1 MAEHDITQELLRRI
15 QADLY
20 ELRGGMNTLT
30 GRVNGG
36 FAQLENHIRGLARVT
51 TDLAGTVERIEQ
63 RLLVLEA
70 APKA

>member
-1 MAEHDITQELLRRI
+1 MVEHDTTQELLRRI

-20 ELRGGMNTLT
+20 ELRGGMTTLT

-36 FAQLENHIRGLARVT
+36 FARIENDIHGLAR
-51 TDLAGTVERIEQ
+51 TVERIEK
-63 RLLVLEA
+63 RLLVLQA